1 MDRRSASDPNDC
13 IDNRYLQ
20 VVDNLVD
27 NYLGMSSGD
36 AKHELL
42 AFLAEHGAAT
52 GSELRQHLGISRQAM
67 NRHVRAL
74 IESGRIVKSGSTRGA
89 RYSLAKGP
97 RPRRRRER
105 ELRLKGLDESRV
117 YDAMATMMNLDSDL
131 RPNVAA
137 ILRYAF
143 TEMLNNAIE
152 HSKSERAHVVMML
165 DAGSASFEVRDRGI
179 GVFRSI
185 AEKLGL
191 KGEESALL
199 ELVKGK
205 TTTMPESHSGE
216 GIFFVSKAGDSFSL
230 RSHRIEVEWRR
241 APEDVRVAEK
251 RRIEGT
257 EVRFSVRR
265 STRRRLQTVFSE
277 FAPEEFDFEFQKTK
291 VLVKLLRS
299 DYVSRSEA
307 RRLTANLNKFR
318 EVILDFRG
326 VKSLGQGFADEV
338 FRVFPSAHPG
348 IAIEVQNARPVVD
361 AMIRHVRPSAR

>member
-1 MDRRSASDPNDC
+1 
-13 IDNRYLQ
+13 
-20 VVDNLVD
+20 
-27 NYLGMSSGD
+27 MSSGD
-36 AKHELL
+36 AKQEILT
-42 AFLAEHGAAT
+42 FLTESGSASGA
-52 GSELRQHLGISRQAM
+52 ELRRHLGISRQAL
-67 NRHVRAL
+67 NVHVRAL
-74 IESGRIVKSGSTRGA
+74 IESGRVVKTGSTRGA

-97 RPRRRRER
+97 RPQRSRRER
-105 ELRLKGLDESRV
+105 DLRLKGLDESRV
-117 YDAMATMMNLDSDL
+117 YDEMATMMNLESEL
-131 RPNVAA
+131 RPNVEA
-137 ILRYAF
+137 IIRYAF

-152 HSKSERAHVVMML
+152 HSKGERAHVVMTL
-165 DAGSASFEVRDRGI
+165 DVGAVSFEVRDRGI
-179 GVFRSI
+179 GVFHSI

-191 KGEESALL
+191 ESEEAALL

-230 RSHRIEVEWRR
+230 RSHGIEVEWRR

-257 EVRFSVRR
+257 EVRFSIRR
-265 STRRRLQTVFSE
+265 STRRRLETVFSE

-307 RRLTANLNKFR
+307 KRLTANLSKFR
-318 EVILDFRG
+318 EIVLDFRG

-338 FRVFPSAHPG
+338 LRVFPSAHPG
-348 IAIEVQNARPVVD
+348 ITIEVQNTRPVVD
-361 AMIRHVRPSAR
+361 AMVRHVRPSAR